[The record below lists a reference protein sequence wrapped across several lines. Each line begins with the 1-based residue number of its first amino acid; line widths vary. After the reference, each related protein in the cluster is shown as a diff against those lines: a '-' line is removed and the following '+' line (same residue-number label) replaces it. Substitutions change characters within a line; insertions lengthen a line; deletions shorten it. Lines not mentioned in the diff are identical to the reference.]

1 MAAAAPASLNAGEH
15 ERDMDNEPSSTT
27 GLINRGAVAFN
38 EGRLADARA
47 LFARALLANPESE
60 AAWLWFATVA
70 EDPAEQRY
78 ALNRALAIN
87 PESTGL
93 NRLVL
98 LPPGPAT
105 IPADLIE
112 LDEPPLPPDLARV
125 SNVRLLALPRPAV
138 ERQHRAR
145 AARSRRA
152 EVAAAEPAA
161 VTRGGAQPWLPW
173 LLAALAIVAIVA
185 IAFVYQRQSAGPSG
199 EPYVVAYAGPLSG
212 PDAFVGEEQRNAVG
226 LAVDTLNDEGGI
238 GGRPLEIVSYDDAND
253 PARAAQI
260 AGDIVANE
268 RVLLVIGHDS
278 SDASM
283 AAAPVYEAA
292 GLPAITPSSTAD
304 ALTANDPWY
313 FRSIFTNHDEGEIIA
328 AYSRDALG
336 HDRASVISTAG
347 EYESSLASA
356 FVDRFGQD
364 GRIVA
369 QWTIDPA
376 NLEASVATIVD
387 ELQGQV
393 QATDDPGLVLLA
405 LRPPEAR
412 ALLLALGRAGVTVP
426 MIGGEA
432 IGYGDFA
439 DLFEDEPEELA
450 EPGFFTNGLYAASPM
465 IYDSLG
471 GDALAFAQRYREV
484 YGSSPEWFGAKAYG
498 AASLAIHAIGQ
509 TQVASAE
516 DAPADLA
523 AARTAIRDAL
533 AAIDSVE
540 NAVPGLSGPLYFDA
554 TRSVPP
560 SLSFGLFDL
569 GTLLSAPLQYRA
581 VDDADRFDLA
591 TDEAAGLTFEV
602 NDQIYRQYR
611 VAYVGVDINEISNLN
626 AQAQTF
632 NADFFLWFRYL
643 GDKSAENVFFSNAAD
658 PTQALPD
665 ALDRSEDQGENF
677 AIFRVDTTFTEP
689 MNFQNFPWDEHL
701 LSIDLQNVSLS
712 QDDIVY
718 VPDQA
723 NLRQPQEERLR
734 SGIDFTQSFNR
745 IPSWIVERV
754 FYAQDSAVTRST
766 TPNPRTGAPEYD
778 LASTYQVQMSYARDV
793 RSFLIKNLL
802 PLALLALVTYISLF
816 FSPENASTRIGF
828 SITAIL
834 TTSVL
839 LQSVAGNLPDIGY
852 TVAIE
857 WGYYV
862 YIGLS
867 ALLVLIN
874 ITIDRWYKAKRFA
887 AVRQLDRFA
896 RILYPAV
903 LLAVLAVYAVRFA

>member
-1 MAAAAPASLNAGEH
+1 
-15 ERDMDNEPSSTT
+15 MDNEPSSTT

-93 NRLVL
+93 HRLVL
-98 LPPGPAT
+98 LPPGPDT

-125 SNVRLLALPRPAV
+125 SNVRLLAVPRPAV

-152 EVAAAEPAA
+152 DGTAAAEPAVA
-161 VTRGGAQPWLPW
+161 ARGRTQPWLPW
-173 LLAALAIVAIVA
+173 LLAALAVAVIVAAAVA
-185 IAFVYQRQSAGPSG
+185 LFRQQQPGPAENAYVIAFAGS
-199 EPYVVAYAGPLSG
+199 LSG
-212 PDAFVGEEQRNAVG
+212 DDAATGEEQLQAIE
-226 LAVDTLNDEGGI
+226 LAVDTLNGEGGI
-238 GGRPLEIVSYDDAND
+238 AGRPLEVVSFDDAND
-253 PARAAQI
+253 PERAA
-260 AGDIVANE
+260 AVAREIVADD
-268 RVLLVIGHDS
+268 RVLLVIGHTNS
-278 SDASM
+278 SPSL
-283 AAAPVYEAA
+283 AAAPIYEEA
-292 GLPAITPSSTAD
+292 GLVAITPSATAD
-304 ALTANDPWY
+304 SLTANDPWY
-313 FRSIFTNHDEGEIIA
+313 FRSIFNNHNEGEIIA
-328 AYSRDALG
+328 MYAQHALG
-336 HDRASVISTAG
+336 YERASIISANAD
-347 EYESSLASA
+347 YESSLASA
-356 FVDRFGQD
+356 FADGFGREGTVVEQWTVDR
-364 GRIVA
+364 
-369 QWTIDPA
+369 A
-376 NLEASVATIVD
+376 NLEASVAPIV
-387 ELQGQV
+387 EALQ
-393 QATDDPGLVLLA
+393 TMEDPGIVLLA
-405 LRPPEAR
+405 LQPTDAR
-412 ALLLALGRAGVTVP
+412 ALLLATRRAGLTVP
-426 MIGGEA
+426 MIGGDS

-439 DLFEDEPEELA
+439 DLFADEPEELTD
-450 EPGFFTNGLYAASPM
+450 PGFFTDGLYVASPM
-465 IYDSLG
+465 IYDGLG
-471 GDALAFAQRYREV
+471 GDALAFAQRYRDV
-484 YGSSPEWFGAKAYG
+484 YGTSPEWFGARAFG
-498 AASLAIHAIGQ
+498 AATLAIHALGALH
-509 TQVASAE
+509 VPGAE
-516 DAPADLA
+516 DAPADIA

-554 TRSVPP
+554 TRSTPP
-560 SLSFGLFDL
+560 TLSFGLFDL

-581 VDDADRFDLA
+581 VDDPARFDLA
-591 TDEAAGLTFEV
+591 TDEAAGLIFEV
-602 NDQIYRQYR
+602 DGQSYRQYR

-643 GDKSAENVFFSNAAD
+643 GDQSAENVFFSNAAD

-677 AIFRVDTTFTEP
+677 AIFRVDTTFAEP
-689 MNFQNFPWDEHL
+689 MNFQNFPWDTHL
-701 LSIDLQNVSLS
+701 LSIDLQNINLS

-734 SGIDFTQSFNR
+734 SGIDFTQTFNR

-778 LASTYQVQMSYARDV
+778 LASTYQVQMSYGRDV

-816 FSPENASTRIGF
+816 FSPENAGTRIGF

-874 ITIDRWYKAKRFA
+874 ITIDRWYKAKRYA
-887 AVRQLDRFA
+887 AVRQLDRFT

-903 LLAVLAVYAVRFA
+903 LLVVIAVYAVRFA